1 MLLVEVAV
9 EVGIE
14 TSEWT
19 ETGLPK
25 SLDERAWMRLLLG
38 NWRIDFVSLSLCYE
52 CLEDVTMCP

>member
-25 SLDERAWMRLLLG
+25 SLDEVVAGKLEDR
-38 NWRIDFVSLSLCYE
+38 FCHVVSLL
-52 CLEDVTMCP
+52 